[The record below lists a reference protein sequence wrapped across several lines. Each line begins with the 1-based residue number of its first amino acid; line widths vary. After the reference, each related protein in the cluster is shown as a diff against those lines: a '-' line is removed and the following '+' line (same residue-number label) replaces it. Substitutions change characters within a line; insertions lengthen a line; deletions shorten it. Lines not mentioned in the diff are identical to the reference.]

1 MDPVGIPLRR
11 IAANVPANS
20 LQGAPIAHHVFVEI
34 ALPDITIR
42 RIP

>member
-11 IAANVPANS
+11 IATNVPSNP
-20 LQGAPIAHHVFVEI
+20 LQGVPVAHHVFVEI